1 MIEAYYNF
9 KKSPFSKDIAP
20 SDIFACPAVN
30 ELQHRLN
37 YIKEKRGIMLL
48 TGAPG
53 SGKTAQLRAFVAK
66 LNENLYKSFYLPLS
80 TVNIL
85 DFYRQL
91 CSKLG
96 GAVFYRKT
104 QLFSSIQHTIRDYVE
119 NAKKIPIII
128 FDEAHFL
135 INENFYELQIITN
148 FHMDSVD
155 PAVFILSGQPHIR
168 ERLLRPIHQ
177 SFNQRI
183 HLKFHLSPLS
193 KEESIAYIE
202 HHLNL
207 AGARESIFNQNAL
220 SALFQVS
227 AGIPRIINAL
237 AKKTLEIGAR
247 EKKSYLSEDEVYR
260 ASKEL

>member
-9 KKSPFSKDIAP
+9 KKSPFPKDIAP
-20 SDIFACPAVN
+20 SDIFLCPGIK
-30 ELQHRLN
+30 ELQQRLH

-53 SGKTAQLRAFVAK
+53 SGKTVQLRAFVAQ

-96 GAVFYRKT
+96 GASFYRKT
-104 QLFSSIQHTIRDYVE
+104 QLFSSIQQTIRDYVE

-148 FHMDSVD
+148 FHMDSID
-155 PAVFILSGQPHIR
+155 PAVVILSGQPHLR

-183 HLKFHLSPLS
+183 HLKFHLSPLTQ
-193 KEESIAYIE
+193 EESTAYID
-202 HHLNL
+202 HHLTR
-207 AGARESIFNQNAL
+207 AGAHESIFNHNAL

-247 EKKSYLSEDEVYR
+247 EKKNTLSEEEVYR